1 MERVEKQTNLEGAT
15 CEDGGGVVG
24 AGTEKERTIVGEDAA
39 CCIYLAKYADND
51 KLRELL
57 CTHFFHMQVGD
68 WVRVKA
74 SVSSPKYGWEDIT
87 KSSIGIIHSLEE
99 DGDMGVAFYFRRK
112 PFCCSMTDMEK
123 VPPFEVGQGIHMA
136 QSVVQPWLGW
146 LFETPATIGKITRID
161 MDGTLNVS
169 MLFAI
174 SYFFLCGMCL
184 SMSNIIFLVPKMI
197 SFKASLTLEELSSSK
212 PHNFE

>member
-1 MERVEKQTNLEGAT
+1 MVNTFASRFEYE
-15 CEDGGGVVG
+15 
-24 AGTEKERTIVGEDAA
+24 
-39 CCIYLAKYADND
+39 
-51 KLRELL
+51 
-57 CTHFFHMQVGD
+57 QVGD

-74 SVSSPKYGWEDIT
+74 SISSPKYGWEDVT

-99 DGDMGVAFYFRRK
+99 DRDMGVAFYFRSK
-112 PFCCSMTDMEK
+112 PFCCFVTDMEK

-146 LFETPATIGKITRID
+146 SFETPATIGKIARID

-184 SMSNIIFLVPKMI
+184 SMSNTIFLVPKTI
-197 SFKASLTLEELSSSK
+197 SFKASLTLEEPSSSK